1 MKKLLLITLIIFCNL
16 FLVSDAKSLKEYTQM
31 PYVGT
36 EITKAVNG
44 NIPFVLIIADPNNHG
59 AIIRYFSIG
68 KMIYREFENK
78 YDFCIL
84 NADSEENREY
94 IEFFKPETL
103 PEVYIVV
110 PEKNAFG
117 KVDKKYHNSN
127 DMRRILRNMLDQKKQ

>member
-1 MKKLLLITLIIFCNL
+1 MKKLLLITLIILCNL

-44 NIPFVLIIADPNNHG
+44 DLPFVLIIADPNNHG

-84 NADSEENREY
+84 NANSEENREY
-94 IEFFKPETL
+94 IEFFKPDTL

-127 DMRRILRNMLDQKKQ
+127 DMRRILRNMLDQEKQ

>member
-1 MKKLLLITLIIFCNL
+1 MKKLFLIILIILCNL

>member
-1 MKKLLLITLIIFCNL
+1 MKKLLLITLIILCNL

-84 NADSEENREY
+84 NANSEENREY
-94 IEFFKPETL
+94 IEFFKPDTL

>member
-1 MKKLLLITLIIFCNL
+1 MKKLFLITLIIFCNL

-44 NIPFVLIIADPNNHG
+44 DLPFVLIIADPDNRS
-59 AIIRYFSIG
+59 AIFRYFSIG
-68 KMIYREFENK
+68 KMIYKEFENK

-103 PEVYIVV
+103 PEVYVVV

-127 DMRRILRNMLDQKKQ
+127 DMRRILRNMLNKKN